1 VQGGEVQGGEVQG
14 GEVQGGEMR
23 EVAGVF
29 AVTLLG
35 LLVRLAPMRGALV
48 GGDVLFYGSDSYYHM
63 RRVLYTVEH
72 FPSTLWF
79 DPYLNYPKGME
90 LLWPPLFDQLI
101 AGTALLLGAGS
112 QRSVEMVGAIVPPI
126 LGSLA
131 IVSLYLLARALFG
144 RRVALLSA
152 LFFALNP
159 HHASASIFGRP
170 DHHVFETF
178 LLVNIL
184 LFLVLALKSKDKRL
198 FYAACSGVFMA
209 SLAYTWI
216 GAGAY
221 IGTFL
226 VYIATLATVH
236 LRRRASSKDDLS
248 IFLAAFGVCLILM
261 IPFWKEAWL
270 IPSFL
275 ATAALLLMTLII
287 LLLSRN
293 FGDRGLPWPA
303 FLPAVAALGYLLLIA
318 AYALAPSM
326 GASILFNEGLSYFFG
341 GSLSHKVAE
350 AAPLYAAV
358 RPLSVTGFNLT
369 IAVMGF
375 ACLWRSDIERHQL
388 LFLVWS
394 VSILIFALF
403 QNRFLYVFSASM
415 SILMPLFFFRAVA
428 IFGGLRWSRNEDLSR
443 YFGPALLLLLLLLP
457 SAATVSEGFS
467 VRPAI
472 VESGWD
478 DPLLWLAKNSMET
491 RSFGEAEEAPEYGVL
506 CWWDRGNWIV
516 YRSKIPVVANGFQA
530 GAEDAARFFLSG
542 GETEAKRILEERRS
556 RYVVTDSKMVGS
568 GLSAI
573 PLWIGEE
580 PTDYLRAH
588 GGGLQHTEKF
598 MRTTL
603 ARCHLYD
610 CREMSHLR
618 LIYESE
624 PMGSASPA
632 DQVKIFE
639 VVAGARIVV
648 ASGADEEIT
657 ATLNLT
663 TNQGRVFQYTM
674 SGKAQNGMCELIV
687 PYSTEGDGAVRA
699 LGPYIISSGG
709 GSKLVFVAEEEVIH
723 GGEMAVELR
732 PSHHPKVLN
741 PL

>member
-1 VQGGEVQGGEVQG
+1 MRGGSPGLDRGEVQ
-14 GEVQGGEMR
+14 

-226 VYIATLATVH
+226 VYIAIQATLH
-236 LRRRASSKDDLS
+236 LRRRTSSEDDLS

-270 IPSFL
+270 TPSFFT
-275 ATAALLLMTLII
+275 AAALLLMTSII
-287 LLLSRN
+287 LLLSRT
-293 FGDRGLPWPA
+293 FRERDLPWPA

-318 AYALAPSM
+318 AYALGPSM
-326 GASILFNEGLSYFFG
+326 GASLLFNEALSYFFG

-375 ACLWRSDIERHQL
+375 ACLWRSNIDKDQL
-388 LFLVWS
+388 LFLVWT

-403 QNRFLYVFSASM
+403 QNRFLYVLSASM
-415 SILMPLFFFRAVA
+415 SVLMPLFFFRAVA
-428 IFGGLRWSRNEDLSR
+428 IFDASRWGRSEDLSR
-443 YFGPALLLLLLLLP
+443 YFGPALLILLLIP
-457 SAATVSEGFS
+457 SAATVSEGLS

-472 VESGWD
+472 VEDGWD
-478 DPLLWLAKNSMET
+478 APLLWLAENSMET
-491 RSFGEAEEAPEYGVL
+491 RSFGELEEAPEYGVL
-506 CWWDRGNWIV
+506 CWWDRGNWIL
-516 YRSKIPVVANGFQA
+516 YRSKRPVVANGFQA

-542 GETEAKRILEERRS
+542 GETEAKRILDERRS

-580 PTDYLRAH
+580 PTDYVRNDGA
-588 GGGLQHTEKF
+588 GRQHTEKF

-648 ASGADEEIT
+648 ASGADEEII

-663 TNQGRVFQYTM
+663 TNQGRLFQYAM
-674 SGKAQNGMCELIV
+674 SGTAQNGRCELIV
-687 PYSTEGDGAVRA
+687 PYSTEGGGAVRA

-709 GSKLVFVAEEEVIH
+709 ERKLVFVAEEEVIH
-723 GGEMAVELR
+723 GRVMMVEL
-732 PSHHPKVLN
+732 
-741 PL
+741 